1 MFGTGRIASIHSGEI
16 ADFNP
21 PDIPDLTV
29 RIDMQGTSEEPEF
42 VALRPTVLEFP
53 TKGVAVLT
61 CNSSDKRLR
70 LVLILDFGNERLPFD
85 PEQQI
90 VVIDDGS
97 VETIDYAITRTK
109 FIEALVSNGRL
120 EVLNATTRERLGRT
134 DPCIPVNIVPGATM
148 ENLAASITRLN
159 EERKRRSATSA
170 ASGLKATT
178 G

>member
-1 MFGTGRIASIHSGEI
+1 M
-16 ADFNP
+16 
-21 PDIPDLTV
+21 
-29 RIDMQGTSEEPEF
+29 
-42 VALRPTVLEFP
+42 
-53 TKGVAVLT
+53 LT
-61 CNSSDKRLR
+61 CTSSDKRLR

-85 PEQQI
+85 PERQI

-97 VETIDYAITRTK
+97 VETIDYAMTRTK
-109 FIEALVSNGRL
+109 FVEALVSNGRL

-134 DPCIPVNIVPGATM
+134 DPCIPVNIDPGATM

-170 ASGLKATT
+170 ASGSEATT